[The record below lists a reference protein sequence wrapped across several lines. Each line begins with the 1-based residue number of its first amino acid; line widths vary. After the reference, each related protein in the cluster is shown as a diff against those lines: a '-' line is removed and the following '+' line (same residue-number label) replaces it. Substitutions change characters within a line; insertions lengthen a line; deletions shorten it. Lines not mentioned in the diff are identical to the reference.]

1 MDARWGLFHDT
12 QNFWAWADKS
22 CGIWGFFGQT
32 IRTHFGTVGPLTILY
47 FTLFNHYL
55 YKKLSFHICIP
66 NTNTNVGSAAVGRED
81 KKAEKIK
88 KFVKKIPFC
97 AHRNWNIWHLWSS
110 SLQTNQTD
118 WQKNTG
124 SYQWKTVHFNSCRL
138 SQWQSKK
145 AMLSALG
152 VAPEKHHQ
160 A

>member
-22 CGIWGFFGQT
+22 CGIWVFFGQT

-124 SYQWKTVHFNSCRL
+124 SYILVKNCLLFISMAIT
-138 SQWQSKK
+138 K
-145 AMLSALG
+145 AMLSVLG
-152 VAPEKHHQ
+152 VAQKNHHQ
-160 A
+160 V